1 MTNETARRASR
12 SRNIL
17 AVQRQLQRVEEQRLA
32 EIKRRAN
39 SLAELET
46 ELIELLNTED
56 TMRGLLTFTG
66 VRRLSMVQSEMAR
79 VEEHRQ
85 AQAERLIAQT
95 SRMKLAEK
103 LSAEA
108 EADARKAQDQQD
120 LSEAIERFLRN
131 YNASLP

>member
-79 VEEHRQ
+79 VEENKQ
-85 AQAERLIAQT
+85 VQSERLITQT

-103 LSAEA
+103 LNAEA
-108 EADARKAQDQQD
+108 EADVRKERDQQD
-120 LSEAIERFLRN
+120 LSEAIERFLRKD
-131 YNASLP
+131 NASLP

>member
-79 VEEHRQ
+79 VEQNRQ
-85 AQAERLIAQT
+85 VQSERLITQT

-103 LSAEA
+103 LNTEA
-108 EADARKAQDQQD
+108 EADVRKERDQQD
-120 LSEAIERFLRN
+120 LSEAIERFLRSH
-131 YNASLP
+131 NASLP

>member
-1 MTNETARRASR
+1 MTNDTARRASR

-32 EIKRRAN
+32 EIKRRVN

-66 VRRLSMVQSEMAR
+66 VRRLSMVQSEMGR
-79 VEEHRQ
+79 VEEKRQ
-85 AQAERLIAQT
+85 VQSERLITQT

-103 LSAEA
+103 LNAEA
-108 EADARKAQDQQD
+108 EADVRKERDQQD
-120 LSEAIERFLRN
+120 LSEAIERFLRKD
-131 YNASLP
+131 NASLP

>member
-79 VEEHRQ
+79 VEENKQ
-85 AQAERLIAQT
+85 VQSERLITHT

-103 LSAEA
+103 LNAEA
-108 EADARKAQDQQD
+108 EADVRKERDQQD
-120 LSEAIERFLRN
+120 LSEAIERFLRKD
-131 YNASLP
+131 NASLP